1 MKRNIVVL
9 AVLSIALAACGSE
22 SQPEANA
29 VPNTTV
35 TVAKAKA
42 AKADDPT
49 ARMARAV
56 GSGKPGAAVDIKYEF
71 QAKPEVG
78 KPVQLDIALIP
89 SSGVSALDVIVA
101 GMDGI
106 SLTGPL
112 TQSFTDVKAGEPY
125 KHQLTVLPQTTGVF
139 YVTVTA
145 TTHIGSATMGRTFNI
160 PFVVGTVL
168 PQEKPAAPQKD
179 ATGQP
184 VQPMPATET
193 SSAG

>member
-9 AVLSIALAACGSE
+9 GILSVALAACGSE
-22 SQPEANA
+22 SQPEANVA
-29 VPNTTV
+29 PTPTA
-35 TVAKAKA
+35 TVAKANKA
-42 AKADDPT
+42 NDPM
-49 ARMARAV
+49 AGMARAV
-56 GSGKPGAAVDIKYEF
+56 GSGKPGASVDIKYEF

-89 SSGVSALDVIVA
+89 SSGVSAMDVIVA
-101 GMDGI
+101 GMEGV
-106 SLTGPL
+106 SLTGTL
-112 TQSFTDVKAGEPY
+112 TQTFTDVKAGEPY

-160 PFVVGTVL
+160 PFVVGTVP

-184 VQPMPATET
+184 IQPMPATET
-193 SSAG
+193 ASAG

>member
-9 AVLSIALAACGSE
+9 GILSVALAACGSE
-22 SQPEANA
+22 SQPEAN
-29 VPNTTV
+29 VSPNPTA
-35 TVAKAKA
+35 TVAKASKA
-42 AKADDPT
+42 GDPM
-49 ARMARAV
+49 AGMARAV
-56 GSGKPGAAVDIKYEF
+56 GNGKPGASVDIKYEF

-89 SSGVSALDVIVA
+89 SSGVSAMDVVVA
-101 GMDGI
+101 GMEGV
-106 SLTGPL
+106 SLTGTL
-112 TQSFTDVKAGEPY
+112 TQTFTDVKAGEPY

-184 VQPMPATET
+184 IQPMPATET
-193 SSAG
+193 ASAG

>member
-9 AVLSIALAACGSE
+9 GILSVALAACGSD
-22 SQPEANA
+22 SQPEALTA
-29 VPNTTV
+29 PTPTAK
-35 TVAKAKA
+35 VAKATKA
-42 AKADDPT
+42 EDPT

-56 GSGKPGAAVDIKYEF
+56 GGGKPGAAVEIKYEF

-89 SSGVSALDVIVA
+89 NSGVSAMDMTVA
-101 GMDGI
+101 GMEGV
-106 SLTGPL
+106 SLTGTL
-112 TQSFTDVKAGEPY
+112 TQTFTDVKAGEPY

-139 YVTVTA
+139 YVTVTT

-160 PFVVGTVL
+160 PFVVGTEL

-184 VQPMPATET
+184 IQPMPATET
-193 SSAG
+193 TSAG